1 MADGKVQCGL
11 SALASHAH
19 RRILFVNCG
28 SYVHATCDVAVSYAM
43 WFVHF
48 YILLHTCSFIH
59 MIQIDSDMLTETI
72 VEHNGKASA
81 PCPKTEP
88 FALLK
93 IVWFLWHLKIQ
104 EVQPDQFLG
113 AKQYIH
119 WSRPSSSEI
128 LGLVLGK
135 LAEKVAT
142 CEPAFTRGCW
152 TQNLIVWF
160 IRGFVSVWL
169 VFTEQVV
176 PASSRWLLCGLH
188 LQTRFWAPV
197 LVQLILSSFGHRFEP
212 PLEKSAHFQGTV
224 MI

>member
-1 MADGKVQCGL
+1 
-11 SALASHAH
+11 
-19 RRILFVNCG
+19 
-28 SYVHATCDVAVSYAM
+28 
-43 WFVHF
+43 
-48 YILLHTCSFIH
+48 

-81 PCPKTEP
+81 PCPKTKP

-119 WSRPSSSEI
+119 WSRPSSKEI

-212 PLEKSAHFQGTV
+212 PLERSAHFQGTV